1 MKLEKVHVQRNDVP
15 AVEASVVLYSL
26 ENHIITMSAA
36 AVAALVLGFVTGEFS
51 LVIMARS
58 LIGNM

>member
-1 MKLEKVHVQRNDVP
+1 MKL
-15 AVEASVVLYSL
+15 VEASVVLYSL